1 MTRPAQTVCGTILYA
16 NYDAWREHHV
26 LKLAGIRRF
35 AAARGW
41 RVATLAA
48 AAPRKRALLDGFR
61 R

>member
-35 AAARGW
+35 AAA
-41 RVATLAA
+41 
-48 AAPRKRALLDGFR
+48 APRKRALLDGFR